1 MSRHIIGDL
10 VTDCSVDVM
19 HQGIIN
25 LMPEWEQHI
34 AVDPMGRYDLRCF
47 FAKDNNRPES
57 SGVHIVV
64 PGPSCHGGGGPI
76 VDLADRDRLMKEKG
90 LSQAEATKQARKVA
104 PPTEGL
110 GRSIYADHGFKRKP
124 DGSWDI
130 NVDSHGFATGDR
142 FSGIPVTEED
152 RQELGHDQTDEPTT
166 TSYQFG
172 LALATEIGKMRQKK
186 LIEMYAHM
194 GYGQN
199 LVESEDEDEVIL
211 EFDCDPEALSALLN
225 A

>member
-1 MSRHIIGDL
+1 
-10 VTDCSVDVM
+10 
-19 HQGIIN
+19 
-25 LMPEWEQHI
+25 
-34 AVDPMGRYDLRCF
+34 
-47 FAKDNNRPES
+47 
-57 SGVHIVV
+57 
-64 PGPSCHGGGGPI
+64 
-76 VDLADRDRLMKEKG
+76 MKEKG